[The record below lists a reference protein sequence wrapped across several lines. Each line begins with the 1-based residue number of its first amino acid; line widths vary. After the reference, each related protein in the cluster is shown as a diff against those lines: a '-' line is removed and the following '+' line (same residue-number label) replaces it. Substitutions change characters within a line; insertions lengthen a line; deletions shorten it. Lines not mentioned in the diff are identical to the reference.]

1 MHTYYVENKQGNVL
15 RRVLFTCPT
24 LC

>member
-1 MHTYYVENKQGNVL
+1 MYTYYVENKQGNVL